1 MFSRDRWDEIIEALT
16 ANWFRTL
23 LTAFGVLWG
32 IFILVILLAAGK
44 GLENGVKQGFSG
56 MATNSMFM
64 WSQTISKSY
73 KGLPK
78 GRNYN
83 FKLGDVEAIKETV
96 PGLEIVSPRNQLG
109 GFGGANNVVRGLNSG
124 AYNVYGDYPEIIR
137 QQPMDITSGR
147 FINYS
152 DIEQK
157 RKVAIIGEGVKAG
170 LYEIDEEVLGTY
182 IKINGVNFMVVGTY
196 KKKGSGGNV
205 EEQQKEIFVP
215 FTAYSQ
221 AFNMGD
227 VVGWMAITANDDHS
241 ITELK
246 NSVFDVIKTRHS
258 IHPEDDRAVGNF
270 DLYEEYSRI
279 NGLFIAYK
287 KKGSGGNVEE
297 QQKEIFVPFTAYSQ
311 AFNMGDVVGWMAI
324 TANDDH
330 SITELK
336 NSVFD
341 VIKTRHSIHP
351 EDDRAVGNFD
361 LYEEYSRI
369 NGLFIALRLVA
380 YFVGTLVLLSGIIGI
395 SNIMLIVVKERT
407 NEIGVRR
414 ALGASPWSIRGQI
427 LLESIFLTIVSGMAG
442 IILSTLVI
450 YVINTLLD
458 GMDTSEMMFL
468 NPTVNIGVVLIALAI
483 LVISGLLAG
492 LIPAQNAIK
501 IKPVDAL
508 RTE

>member
-83 FKLGDVEAIKETV
+83 FKLADVEAIKETV

-170 LYEIDEEVLGTY
+170 LYDINEEVLGTY

-227 VVGWMAITANDDHS
+227 VVGWMAITADDDHS

-246 NSVFDVIKTRHS
+246 S
-258 IHPEDDRAVGNF
+258 
-270 DLYEEYSRI
+270 
-279 NGLFIAYK
+279 
-287 KKGSGGNVEE
+287 
-297 QQKEIFVPFTAYSQ
+297 
-311 AFNMGDVVGWMAI
+311 
-324 TANDDH
+324 
-330 SITELK
+330 
-336 NSVFD
+336 SVFD

-450 YVINTLLD
+450 YVVNSLLD